1 VDGYFQLQNPEPTGL
16 ELAAVQ
22 RANGNGDPRLPI
34 FGIDKL
40 AEFSQNAEIMK
51 TTSLLLG
58 NLMGRSP
65 LRVVSLLILIV
76 LACFAFSPGAQAL
89 PNRNSALEGV
99 AKDPTGRPIK
109 GADVRIE
116 AKNFSKIAKTDARGH
131 YISGGLVVGTYKVT
145 LVVNGSV
152 KVSIQNAKTQL
163 GKATKLNFDL
173 TATAATA
180 LATKHIHSVWC
191 PNETGTL
198 IGGNGRWI
206 DVDDNGNIVSNTCV
220 KSTTGFSSLERV
232 SLQWEA
238 HQDTLVALVVFIAL
252 GAFHYLVVTGSY
264 YLTENR
270 WVPVLGISAP
280 SHAIVSDVKMP

>member
-1 VDGYFQLQNPEPTGL
+1 VDGYFQLQNPKPTGL
-16 ELAAVQ
+16 EPLWRNAQTAT
-22 RANGNGDPRLPI
+22 PI

-65 LRVVSLLILIV
+65 LRVASLLFLLV

-89 PNRNSALEGV
+89 PNGKSALEGV
-99 AKDPTGRPIK
+99 VKDPTGRPIK

-152 KVSIQNAKTQL
+152 KVSIPNAKTHL

-173 TATAATA
+173 TATAATAAPA

-206 DVDDNGNIVSNTCV
+206 DVDDSGNIVSNTGV

-238 HQDTLVALVVFIAL
+238 APR
-252 GAFHYLVVTGSY
+252 YYGS
-264 YLTENR
+264 T
-270 WVPVLGISAP
+270 PQKPAKPGG
-280 SHAIVSDVKMP
+280 K